1 MFFSTNI
8 RRNRR
13 VFVCKKISNVFDQD
27 ISEFVSSDILEQ
39 QIEEEFLNESAFLDP
54 KDNIMKQEKTL
65 WRLKKKELD
74 SVFSMK
80 KFRQKKH

>member
-1 MFFSTNI
+1 MFFSANI

-13 VFVCKKISNVFDQD
+13 VFECKKISNVFDQD

-65 WRLKKKELD
+65 WRLKKK
-74 SVFSMK
+74 SIK
-80 KFRQKKH
+80 KIQ